1 MIDEHD
7 KKTWELIG
15 KVRTAMEN
23 VLNHE
28 KLVSTARRVG
38 FVQRVTSRIQ
48 GYDFVKL
55 LTVEA
60 LALPNISLPGMCDIL
75 RNINPEADM
84 TPQALSQRINNGN
97 AVNYLKEVL
106 RLALQENLKLA
117 EEKSSPSLLAPF
129 NRVFLEDSTGMSLH
143 EKLADEFRGSGGS
156 ASKAALKINLI
167 YDFKGHVIQ
176 ELSITHGTVPDQ
188 SRAGAIVDLL
198 EKADLVIRDLGY
210 FSVKSLADISAKKA
224 FFLSRLLKQVAVYL
238 CPESNAPAVDLVNY
252 LDKKFPNQS
261 MIDLDIYL
269 GQERLPCRLIV
280 YRAPE
285 VVINERIRKANANA
299 NKKGRQLSNSYKQ
312 WLKFT
317 FFVTNVSREVWP
329 PDVIGTI
336 YRLRWQ
342 IELTFKSWK
351 SLCHIHMLKGE
362 RPERIECLVYGRLI
376 AIVLIVILYGFASW
390 YSENQLQRE
399 ASLHKLIEWLNRK
412 ERLSKAVLSCELN
425 ALLRDLIHDLPR
437 ILCKQ
442 ERKRKT
448 TLQLIESQVPFG
460 VMYPD
465 EDDQILPKAA

>member
-7 KKTWELIG
+7 KKTWELIE
-15 KVRTAMEN
+15 KVRSSMEN

-28 KLVSTARRVG
+28 KLVSTARDVG

-55 LTVEA
+55 LTVEL
-60 LALPNISLPGMCDIL
+60 LALPRISLPGMCDIL
-75 RNINPEADM
+75 RNINPQADM
-84 TPQALSQRINNGN
+84 TPQALSQRINTGN
-97 AVNYLKEVL
+97 AVSYLKGVL
-106 RLALQENLKLA
+106 SLALQENLKLA
-117 EEKSSPSLLAPF
+117 EEKTSPSLLAGF
-129 NRVFLEDSTGMSLH
+129 NRVLLEDSTAMSLH

-167 YDFKGHVIQ
+167 YDIKGHVIHN
-176 ELSITHGTVPDQ
+176 LSITEGTVPDQ

-210 FSVKSLADISAKKA
+210 FSVESLADISEKKA
-224 FFLSRLLKQVAVYL
+224 FFLSRLLKQVTVYL
-238 CPESNAPAVDLVNY
+238 SSEPNARGVDLPNY
-252 LDKKFPNQS
+252 LDKKFANQS

-269 GQERLPCRLIV
+269 GAKRLPCRLIV

-285 VVINERIRKANANA
+285 EVINERIRKANANA
-299 NKKGRQLSNSYKQ
+299 KKKGRQLSDSYKQ

-317 FFVTNVSREVWP
+317 FFVTNVSREVWSP
-329 PDVIGTI
+329 EVIGTI

-351 SLCHIHMLKGE
+351 SLCHIHILKGE

-376 AIVLIVILYGFASW
+376 AIVLIVILYGFACW

-399 ASLHKLIEWLNRK
+399 ASLHKLIEWLTRK
-412 ERLSKAVLSCELN
+412 ERLSKAVLSCDLN
-425 ALLRDLIHDLPR
+425 ALLRDLVQDLPR

-448 TLQLIESQVPFG
+448 TLQLIASHVPYG
-460 VMYPD
+460 VMYLND
-465 EDDQILPKAA
+465 DDQILQKAA